1 MRLIAT
7 PSFRAFP
14 ELDEFSDEQCRAFV
28 QATRRMLGARI
39 ATWAFRLFVT
49 FAVPPIVVFAVA
61 YLHGPPAPGRSIDLI
76 AVLLIAG
83 VAWMGFGWL
92 VAKDL
97 ALRWLIHRVMRRGGS
112 CMGCGY
118 RLVGLSVGPDAV
130 VTCPECGHAL
140 DLTAF
145 PQCRVATAGGVER
158 FLPGPGFVAERPPFW
173 TPARRRALGRLAV
186 VVALVVAIPSV
197 AWIAFAAYETRRAS
211 SDLASLPTARQL
223 CDAIAPAGALP
234 AACNAFDVHRLVQPQ
249 GAIGTAEGRVLSVL
263 LRANFE
269 ARFVRWGVPLTAAV
283 PGGGV
288 PIEAQYADRLAEIDG
303 FDQDMAMRGGLAP
316 FMGCVRSPLMRPEPH
331 ARLVRGVPGVLDSIP
346 MSCGAQ
352 LRALACLTALAATRS
367 GDGGV
372 LAEAIELLLAVAR
385 VDRWSLAGPA
395 WPSDGI
401 TSIELVPLVASAIRA
416 RGEPFAAEIDAAIA
430 RQADGPV
437 PSAMAR
443 ARLGFYR
450 VVLCERYQSTFE
462 ERAFPWGRE
471 RSFVVFRQSYVQ
483 GRGPWLCTY
492 GASRAAL
499 DTAGAVALRE
509 ALKEPSERDDAA
521 FAAAVLELQS
531 SGVGIGFAGV
541 SIHNGT
547 MFADRELVFA
557 RVLAT
562 VVAIERFRLAEGR
575 LPDRLEELVPR
586 WLPALPKDP
595 YSRGAFRY
603 AKGAE
608 DRTCGFGYSLAR
620 SLPAGAE
627 GSGEPADPGSPL
639 AGAAVFPPN

>member
-14 ELDEFSDEQCRAFV
+14 ELDEFSDEQCAAFV
-28 QATRRMLGARI
+28 QATRRMLGARV
-39 ATWAFRLFVT
+39 AMWAFRLFVT
-49 FAVPPIVVFAVA
+49 VAVPPIVIFVVA
-61 YLHGPPAPGRSIDLI
+61 YLHGPPTPGRSIGLI
-76 AVLLIAG
+76 DVLLIAG
-83 VAWMGFGWL
+83 IAWMGIGWL
-92 VAKDL
+92 VAKDV
-97 ALRWLIHRVMRRGGS
+97 ALRWLIHRVMRRRGS

-158 FLPGPGFVAERPPFW
+158 FLPGPGFMVERPPFW

-186 VVALVVAIPSV
+186 IAALVVAIPSV
-197 AWIAFAAYETRRAS
+197 AWIAFAAYETRRAI

-223 CDAIAPAGALP
+223 CDAIAPADALP
-234 AACNAFDVHRLVQPQ
+234 AARNAFDVHGLVQWQ
-249 GAIGTAEGRVLSVL
+249 GAIGTAEDQVLSL
-263 LRANFE
+263 LLNASFE

-288 PIEAQYADRLAEIDG
+288 PIEAQYADRLAALDG

-316 FMGCVRSPLMRPEPH
+316 FMGCVRSPLMRPEPD
-331 ARLVRGVPGVLDSIP
+331 AGFGRDKVQEIP
-346 MSCGAQ
+346 TSCGAQ
-352 LRALACLTALAATRS
+352 LRALACAAALAATRS

-395 WPSDGI
+395 WPI
-401 TSIELVPLVASAIRA
+401 EAIPSIELVPLVASAIRA

-430 RQADGPV
+430 RQAGGPI
-437 PSAMAR
+437 PSAMVR
-443 ARLGFYR
+443 TRLDFYR
-450 VVLCERYQSTFE
+450 AILCERYASTFE
-462 ERAFPWGRE
+462 ERAFPWGAPFAHRAW
-471 RSFVVFRQSYVQ
+471 
-483 GRGPWLCTY
+483 PWRCTY
-492 GASRAAL
+492 GGSRAAL
-499 DTAGAVALRE
+499 DSAGAVALRE

-521 FAAAVLELQS
+521 FADAVSVLQS
-531 SGVGIGFAGV
+531 SGVGIGFAGT
-541 SIHNGT
+541 SIWNGT
-547 MFADRELVFA
+547 VFADRELVFA

-562 VVAIERFRLAEGR
+562 VVAIERFRIAEGR
-575 LPDRLEELVPR
+575 LPDRLDELLPR

-595 YSRGAFRY
+595 FSGGAFRY
-603 AKGAE
+603 AKGDGE
-608 DRTCGFGYSLAR
+608 RTGGFGYSL
-620 SLPAGAE
+620 S
-627 GSGEPADPGSPL
+627 GSTPD
-639 AGAAVFPPN
+639 AVFPPN

>member
-14 ELDEFSDEQCRAFV
+14 ELDEFSDEQCAAFV

-49 FAVPPIVVFAVA
+49 FAVPPIVIFVAA
-61 YLHGPPAPGRSIDLI
+61 YLHGPPTLRPSIGLI
-76 AVLLIAG
+76 DVLLIAG
-83 VAWMGFGWL
+83 VAWMGIGWL
-92 VAKDL
+92 VAKDV
-97 ALRWLIHRVMRRGGS
+97 ALRWLIHRVMRRRGS

-158 FLPGPGFVAERPPFW
+158 FLPGPGFVVERPPFW

-186 VVALVVAIPSV
+186 IVALVVAIPSA
-197 AWIAFAAYETRRAS
+197 AWIAFAAYETRRAI

-234 AACNAFDVHRLVQPQ
+234 AARNAFDVHGLVQWQ
-249 GAIGTAEGRVLSVL
+249 GAIRTPEDQVLSVL

-288 PIEAQYADRLAEIDG
+288 PIEAPYADRLAEIDG
-303 FDQDMAMRGGLAP
+303 FDQGMAMRGGLAP
-316 FMGCVRSPLMRPEPH
+316 FMGCVRSPLMRPEPG
-331 ARLVRGVPGVLDSIP
+331 ARFRMVLAIP
-346 MSCGAQ
+346 TSCGAQ
-352 LRALACLTALAATRS
+352 LRALACAAALAATRS

-395 WPSDGI
+395 TPSEAI
-401 TSIELVPLVASAIRA
+401 PSIELVPLVASAIRA
-416 RGEPFAAEIDAAIA
+416 LGEPFAAEIDAAIA
-430 RQADGPV
+430 RQAGGPI
-437 PSAMAR
+437 PSAMVR
-443 ARLGFYR
+443 TRLDFYR
-450 VVLCERYQSTFE
+450 AILCEQYATTFE
-462 ERAFPWGRE
+462 ERAFPWGAPFAPRPW
-471 RSFVVFRQSYVQ
+471 
-483 GRGPWLCTY
+483 PWLCTY
-492 GASRAAL
+492 GGSRAAL
-499 DTAGAVALRE
+499 DSAGAVALRE

-521 FAAAVLELQS
+521 FADAVSVLQS
-531 SGVGIGFAGV
+531 SGVGIGFAGTR
-541 SIHNGT
+541 ILNGT
-547 MFADRELVFA
+547 VFADRELVFA

-562 VVAIERFRLAEGR
+562 VVAIERFRIAEGR
-575 LPDRLEELVPR
+575 LPDRLDELLPR

-595 YSRGAFRY
+595 FSGGAFRY
-603 AKGAE
+603 EKGDGE
-608 DRTCGFGYSLAR
+608 RTGGFGYSL
-620 SLPAGAE
+620 S
-627 GSGEPADPGSPL
+627 GSTP
-639 AGAAVFPPN
+639 AAVFPPN

>member
-1 MRLIAT
+1 MRTMRLIAT

-14 ELDEFSDEQCRAFV
+14 ELDEFSDEQCAAFV
-28 QATRRMLGARI
+28 RATRRLLGARI

-49 FAVPPIVVFAVA
+49 FAVPPTVIFAVA
-61 YLHGPPAPGRSIDLI
+61 YLHGPPAPGRSLDLVTI
-76 AVLLIAG
+76 LLIAG
-83 VAWMGFGWL
+83 VAWMGIGWL
-92 VAKDL
+92 VSKDL
-97 ALRWLIHRVMRRGGS
+97 ALRWLIHRAMRRSGS
-112 CMGCGY
+112 CLGCGY

-130 VTCPECGHAL
+130 VTCPECGRAL
-140 DLTAF
+140 DLAAF
-145 PQCRVATAGGVER
+145 PQCRVATAGGVAR
-158 FLPGPGFVAERPPFW
+158 FLPGPDFVVERPPFW

-186 VVALVVAIPSV
+186 VVMLSVGIPSA
-197 AWIAFAAYETRRAS
+197 AWVAFAAYETNRAA

-234 AACNAFDVHRLVQPQ
+234 AARNAFDVCGLVQRQ
-249 GAIGTAEGRVLSVL
+249 AAIGTAEGQVLSVL
-263 LRANFE
+263 VNANFE
-269 ARFVRWGVPLTAAV
+269 ARFVRWGMPLTAAV

-331 ARLVRGVPGVLDSIP
+331 GLVRGVPGVRDSIP
-346 MSCGAQ
+346 TSCGAQ
-352 LRALACLTALAATRS
+352 LRALACVAAVAATRS

-395 WPSDGI
+395 WPSEAI

-443 ARLGFYR
+443 ARLDFYR
-450 VVLCERYQSTFE
+450 VILCERYASTFE
-462 ERAFPWGRE
+462 ERAFPWGR
-471 RSFVVFRQSYVQ
+471 Q
-483 GRGPWLCTY
+483 GFARGTWPWLCTY

-499 DTAGAVALRE
+499 DSAGAVAVRE

-531 SGVGIGFAGV
+531 SGVGIGFAGT
-541 SIHNGT
+541 SIWNGT
-547 MFADRELVFA
+547 MFADRELMFA

-586 WLPALPKDP
+586 WLPAVPKDP
-595 YSRGAFRY
+595 YSRGAFLY

-608 DRTCGFGYSLAR
+608 DRTCGFGYSLGL
-620 SLPAGAE
+620 SPSGAV
-627 GSGEPADPGSPL
+627 
-639 AGAAVFPPN
+639 VFPPN